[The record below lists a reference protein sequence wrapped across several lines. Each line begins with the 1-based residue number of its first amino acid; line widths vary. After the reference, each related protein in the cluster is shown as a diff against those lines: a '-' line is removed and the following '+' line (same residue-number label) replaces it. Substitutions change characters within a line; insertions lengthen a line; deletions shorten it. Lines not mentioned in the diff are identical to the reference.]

1 MLYLLC
7 MNISHTQE
15 ALMDNKYIA
24 VFDSGLG
31 GLTAVKELMKV
42 LPEENIIYFGDTGR
56 VPYGSR
62 SDETIIKYVRSDVNF
77 LKSFDIKLIIVACG
91 TASTVALP
99 HIKNEVDVPMI
110 GVLSPTVLSAV
121 KATKKKRIGV
131 LGTPGTIA
139 SGKYEEEIKKID
151 SDIFVCNKACPM
163 FVPLVENGFIDD
175 EVAYLVCKKYLDE
188 VLSADVDTI
197 ILGCTHY
204 PLLEKSIARIAGPD
218 VTLINSGAVTADY
231 TKKYLTENNLLSNER
246 KAEQYKYYVSDS
258 VDNFTGVA
266 DAFLGKHIEG
276 NIEKIDI
283 ELY

>member
-1 MLYLLC
+1 
-7 MNISHTQE
+7 
-15 ALMDNKYIA
+15 MDNKYIA

-258 VDNFTGVA
+258 VDKFTGVA